1 MRHSREKGIER
12 TIREFELL
20 DQVVAGLSDEA
31 MTSPLRRTPTAHR
44 SKRPLVALSGMEA
57 DNASQDDMIDKVED
71 STIGGQHMCWHSK
84 SEEGRSSGSSCS
96 EPETRACLMAP
107 L

>member
-57 DNASQDDMIDKVED
+57 DNASQDDTIDKVED
-71 STIGGQHMCWHSK
+71 STIGGRHMVGTAQVKRGAHPDRAASSQKRGGSK
-84 SEEGRSSGSSCS
+84 
-96 EPETRACLMAP
+96 PA
-107 L
+107 